1 MKQIKTFA
9 LVLNRTNY
17 GEADRIV
24 NFITPLGKK
33 VAMARGSRKQKS
45 KLASGIEPFAL
56 NEVVFLEGKTDLYTL
71 SSSRMVDFYRYILQD
86 FSRTEFA
93 YKAIKKINAYSENI
107 DGGNFYD
114 ILLQTL
120 ISLNNQK
127 NSLEIVEYWFELQLA
142 FTIGEE
148 VNLQYDNNSNKL
160 DSSRNYNFDIYQKV
174 FVEDINGR
182 YSSEDIKFLRL
193 MLTSTPSLISRV
205 VGSAKILA
213 KVKPIIESFI
223 GR

>member
-1 MKQIKTFA
+1 MLIGQ
-9 LVLNRTNY
+9 L
-17 GEADRIV
+17 
-24 NFITPLGKK
+24 
-33 VAMARGSRKQKS
+33 
-45 KLASGIEPFAL
+45 
-56 NEVVFLEGKTDLYTL
+56 
-71 SSSRMVDFYRYILQD
+71 
-86 FSRTEFA
+86 
-93 YKAIKKINAYSENI
+93 NI

-193 MLTSTPSLISRV
+193 MLTSTPSLMSRV
-205 VGSAKILA
+205 VGSAEILA

>member
-1 MKQIKTFA
+1 
-9 LVLNRTNY
+9 
-17 GEADRIV
+17 
-24 NFITPLGKK
+24 
-33 VAMARGSRKQKS
+33 
-45 KLASGIEPFAL
+45 
-56 NEVVFLEGKTDLYTL
+56 
-71 SSSRMVDFYRYILQD
+71 MVDFYRYILQD

-205 VGSAKILA
+205 VGSAEILT

>member
-1 MKQIKTFA
+1 
-9 LVLNRTNY
+9 
-17 GEADRIV
+17 
-24 NFITPLGKK
+24 
-33 VAMARGSRKQKS
+33 
-45 KLASGIEPFAL
+45 
-56 NEVVFLEGKTDLYTL
+56 
-71 SSSRMVDFYRYILQD
+71 MVDFYRYILQD

-93 YKAIKKINAYSENI
+93 YRAIKKINAYSENI

-205 VGSAKILA
+205 VGSAEILA

>member
-71 SSSRMVDFYRYILQD
+71 SSSRMVGFYRYILQD

-127 NSLEIVEYWFELQLA
+127 NSLEIVE
-142 FTIGEE
+142 
-148 VNLQYDNNSNKL
+148 
-160 DSSRNYNFDIYQKV
+160 
-174 FVEDINGR
+174 
-182 YSSEDIKFLRL
+182 
-193 MLTSTPSLISRV
+193 
-205 VGSAKILA
+205 
-213 KVKPIIESFI
+213 
-223 GR
+223 

>member
-1 MKQIKTFA
+1 
-9 LVLNRTNY
+9 
-17 GEADRIV
+17 
-24 NFITPLGKK
+24 
-33 VAMARGSRKQKS
+33 
-45 KLASGIEPFAL
+45 
-56 NEVVFLEGKTDLYTL
+56 
-71 SSSRMVDFYRYILQD
+71 MVDFYRYILQD

-205 VGSAKILA
+205 VGSAEILA

>member
-45 KLASGIEPFAL
+45 KLASSIEPFAL

-71 SSSRMVDFYRYILQD
+71 SSSRMVGFYRYILQD